1 MLVTGPVIKRIG
13 RPYLLDSDILKN
25 VKDIVLGTK
34 GAVNRHQLI
43 SITTGVVRAI
53 NPNLLMVI

>member
-34 GAVNRHQLI
+34 GVVNRHQLI